1 MTSSSPTIAILANP
15 RAGKD
20 IRRLVSESTPTSD
33 SSKVGIV
40 RRALAAAL
48 ETGVDR
54 VLLMSDRSGL
64 SQRAAE
70 GFGARVEFI
79 DSPSDGTRFDT
90 VRSARAARDMG
101 AAVVISLGGDGTC
114 RDVASGWPE
123 APLIAISTGTNNV
136 YPSTIDGTSAGTA
149 AALLATGQVA
159 IADVAQ
165 RSKCISVRID
175 DDGKTVDDIALVD
188 LAIVQSD
195 FVGSRA
201 INDAHSISMIIA
213 AISTP
218 MSTGLSSIA
227 GRIHPVGRWE
237 PGGVVVELG
246 DGMSHLR
253 VPLAPGTFSTLNFRS
268 ARFLDDGEDVTV
280 RGRCILAFDGE
291 RDRVV
296 SASGSVTVH
305 IVFAGPRLVDVA
317 ATLDCAARRGAFVVT
332 DEDARHR
339 AIPSANTRTARA
351 EKVSSC
357 DVH

>member
-1 MTSSSPTIAILANP
+1 MTSPSPTIAILVNP

-48 ETGVDR
+48 ETGVDKI
-54 VLLMSDRSGL
+54 LLMPDRNGL
-64 SQRAAE
+64 GRRAAE

-79 DSPSDGTRFDT
+79 DIPSNGTRSDT
-90 VRSARAARDMG
+90 VDSARAARDMG

-114 RDVASGWPE
+114 RDVASGWPD

-136 YPSTIDGTSAGTA
+136 YPSTIDGTSAGAA
-149 AALLATGQVA
+149 AALLATEQVA
-159 IADVAQ
+159 IADVAK
-165 RSKCISVRID
+165 RSKCISVRIQ
-175 DDGKTVDDIALVD
+175 DDGRTVDDIALVD
-188 LAIVQSD
+188 LAIVQGD

-201 INDAHSISMIIA
+201 INDANSISMIIA

-218 MSTGLSSIA
+218 MSTGLSSVA

-237 PGGVVVELG
+237 PGGVVVDLG

-268 ARFLDDGEDVTV
+268 ARLLDDGEGVTV

-296 SASGSVTVH
+296 SASGTVSVQ
-305 IVFAGPRLVDVA
+305 IVFAGPRLIDVA
-317 ATLDCAARRGAFVVT
+317 ATLEYAARCGAFVVT
-332 DEDARHR
+332 KEDARSR
-339 AIPSANTRTARA
+339 AIPSANSRTACA

>member
-1 MTSSSPTIAILANP
+1 MTSPSPTIAILANP

-48 ETGVDR
+48 ETGVDK

-64 SQRAAE
+64 GLRAAE

-90 VRSARAARDMG
+90 VGSAQAARDMG
-101 AAVVISLGGDGTC
+101 AAAVISLGGDGTC
-114 RDVASGWPE
+114 RDVASGWPD

-149 AALLATGQVA
+149 AALLATEQVA
-159 IADVAQ
+159 IADVAK

-175 DDGKTVDDIALVD
+175 DDGKTVDDLAL
-188 LAIVQSD
+188 
-195 FVGSRA
+195 
-201 INDAHSISMIIA
+201 NDAHSISMIIA

-227 GRIHPVGRWE
+227 GRIHPVDRWE
-237 PGGVVVELG
+237 PGGVVVQLG

-268 ARFLDDGEDVTV
+268 ARFLDDGEGVTV

-296 SASGSVTVH
+296 SASGSVTVQ

-332 DEDARHR
+332 EGDARHR
-339 AIPSANTRTARA
+339 AIPSARTRTACA
-351 EKVSSC
+351 EKVSSS